1 MTISSLATAGGTLV
15 LAVATFASVRSAQE
29 AARLNERSLMAGL
42 RPVLTPSRE
51 DDPTERI
58 MFGGGHWIT
67 LAGHSAVLEEA
78 DGHLY
83 MAMSLRN
90 VGQGLAVIHG
100 WHASGAG
107 VISVTIEGAP
117 AQEMVAP
124 EHFRRQH
131 RDLYVP
137 PGDTGFWQGAI
148 RDPEDPDYTALR
160 DAIAGREPI
169 TIHLLYGDHEGGQR
183 TVARFT
189 ILDGED
195 GVLQSNV
202 TRYWNLDR
210 DDPR

>member
-1 MTISSLATAGGTLV
+1 MV

-29 AARLNERSLMAGL
+29 AARVNERSLMAGL

-51 DDPTERI
+51 DDPSERI

-67 LAGHSAVLEEA
+67 LSGHSAVLEEA

-83 MAMSLRN
+83 MAMPLRN

-100 WHASGAG
+100 WHVSSND
-107 VISVTIEGAP
+107 VIRVTVEGAP
-117 AQEMVAP
+117 AQELVVP
-124 EHFRRQH
+124 ENFRRQH

-148 RDPEDPDYTALR
+148 RDQEDPDYAGLR
-160 DAIAGREPI
+160 AAIEARAPV
-169 TIHLLYGDHEGGQR
+169 TIHVMYGDHEGGQR

-189 ILDGED
+189 IIEGED